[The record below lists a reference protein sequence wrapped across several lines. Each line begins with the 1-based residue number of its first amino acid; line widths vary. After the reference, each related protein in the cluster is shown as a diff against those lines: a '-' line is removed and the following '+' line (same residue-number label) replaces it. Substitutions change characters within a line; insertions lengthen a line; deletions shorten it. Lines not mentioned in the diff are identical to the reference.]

1 VINHIE
7 RKGEI
12 MIKFVF
18 CLRRLPH
25 LSRAEFL
32 DYWHNRHGPLVLSF
46 QKVLGIK
53 KYIQLHTIATPL
65 DAALRDNRGG
75 PEPFDGIAEVWW
87 ESLEVVQRSLAD
99 PEAQAAWAALIEDE
113 KRFIDLQHSPLWFGE
128 EKVMF
133 SEQAEA

>member
-1 VINHIE
+1 MINHIE

-18 CLRRLPH
+18 CISVAPN
-25 LSRAEFL
+25 S
-32 DYWHNRHGPLVLSF
+32 WITG
-46 QKVLGIK
+46 
-53 KYIQLHTIATPL
+53 TIAMAHSSSVSKKCWASRNISSCTPSPPL

-113 KRFIDLQHSPLWFGE
+113 K
-128 EKVMF
+128 
-133 SEQAEA
+133 

>member
-1 VINHIE
+1 
-7 RKGEI
+7 
-12 MIKFVF
+12 M
-18 CLRRLPH
+18 
-25 LSRAEFL
+25 
-32 DYWHNRHGPLVLSF
+32 
-46 QKVLGIK
+46 LGIK

-75 PEPFDGIAEVWW
+75 PETFDGIAEVWW

>member
-1 VINHIE
+1 
-7 RKGEI
+7 
-12 MIKFVF
+12 M
-18 CLRRLPH
+18 RRC
-25 LSRAEFL
+25 A
-32 DYWHNRHGPLVLSF
+32 
-46 QKVLGIK
+46 I
-53 KYIQLHTIATPL
+53 IAV
-65 DAALRDNRGG
+65 G